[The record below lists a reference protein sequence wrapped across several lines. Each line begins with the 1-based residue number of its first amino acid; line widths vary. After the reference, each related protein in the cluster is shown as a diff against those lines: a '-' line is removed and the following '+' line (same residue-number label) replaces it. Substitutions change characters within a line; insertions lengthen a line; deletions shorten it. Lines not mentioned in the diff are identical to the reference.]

1 MCVMFGNK
9 KGQYFAFLFV
19 KLNGKLK
26 MILLIKT
33 LRFKVMNSNFSQI
46 YHEFCSHLKNF
57 RFYFFI
63 CKMELAVN
71 ISELNVIEFC

>member
-1 MCVMFGNK
+1 MCMIFGNK
-9 KGQYFAFLFV
+9 KGQYFAFFGGV
-19 KLNGKLK
+19 KLNGRLK

-46 YHEFCSHLKNF
+46 YHEFCSHLKSF

-63 CKMELAVN
+63 CKMELEIN
-71 ISELNVIEFC
+71 ISELL